1 MTVKELMELN
11 AMITDLVITVRNKD
25 GLLIDQLNIGMGVG
39 IKPPYPTRVPKK
51 PEFCINGQ
59 RMNEKFY
66 RDAAYIRKSINSWDD
81 GADGWRVKVSA
92 VPAKWLDLDV
102 RDWEVWEAPLSIGT
116 RRRTEVGRNINFHG
130 QRLNVTTLPSGQSL
144 EIVERKTKEEDN
156 VMDGQMSIADWDFG
170 GNDNG

>member
-59 RMNEKFY
+59 RMNDKFY
-66 RDAAYIRKSINSWDD
+66 RDAAYIQKSINSWDD

-102 RDWEVWEAPLSIGT
+102 TSWEVWEAPLGIGS
-116 RRRTEVGRNINFHG
+116 RRRSEVGRNINFHG
-130 QRLNVTTLPSGQSL
+130 QRLNVTALPSGQSL
-144 EIVERKTKEEDN
+144 EIVERKPKEEDN
-156 VMDGQMSIADWDFG
+156 VMDGQMSIEDWDFG
-170 GNDNG
+170 GK